1 MSAKRIRI
9 SRAKIVPPGP
19 AIGPNTSRAIKK
31 TDTTAKQRVNT
42 DATLP
47 CGGKNLVVNIF
58 PCNVILILFMVLD
71 KHPR

>member
-1 MSAKRIRI
+1 MSAKRMRV

-47 CGGKNLVVNIF
+47 CGGKN
-58 PCNVILILFMVLD
+58 
-71 KHPR
+71 